1 MAWDGAKAVKAL
13 VTHALRKPAEIC
25 YRLYMS
31 NGEVIEAA
39 ANHRVFC
46 DHGEYDFVSQILTYV
61 PCLVR
66 SIQECG
72 QLVRVSNGQH
82 SIQIPVSY
90 RDGCSGGCHPCG
102 ERLLIAR
109 DSVQVSSPSQADA
122 LLHNSAA
129 SYLDDQGYKYSNN
142 PQQEYAHPSNQDADC
157 RNGGQSAESECQASC
172 NCAQLRKESNQEFL
186 PLSIAELSLLELG
199 NEVVQCPLFS
209 PSGNRIIAYEM
220 IPSKPIYDFTVP
232 VYHNYITSEIVHHN
246 TYAGGSEAAYHATGK
261 YPDWWQGKRF
271 ASKTVGWAG
280 SVTGEVTRD
289 TIQRMLL
296 GPVGSHGTGYI
307 PQDDIVEVKMARGMA
322 DLVDTILVRHVTGGI
337 SRIRL
342 KYYEQGREK
351 WQADTVDWVW
361 FDEEPPPDIY
371 SEGLTRTNAT
381 GGIVWTTF
389 TPLLGMSTVVTR
401 FLTEK
406 SDDRA
411 DINMTIED
419 AHHISAEQR
428 KKIIDSYP
436 AHEREARI
444 NGTPMLGSGRIFPY
458 PEEKL
463 KVAPFTIPEFWPQIG
478 GMDFG
483 YDHPFAACSI
493 AHDPE
498 ADIIYVTREYRE
510 REQTPIIHAAS
521 LRPWGDWLPWAW
533 PHDGLQH
540 DKGSADKLKT
550 LYEAQGLKLT
560 FDRATWVDG
569 SNGVEAGLFE
579 MLDRMKTGRW
589 KVFSTCG
596 EWFEEYRLYHRKD
609 GKIVKL
615 RDDLLSASRY
625 ALMMLRMAET
635 KPRFNKE
642 KFTPFTGQTSWMAG

>member
-1 MAWDGAKAVKAL
+1 MA
-13 VTHALRKPAEIC
+13 RKKLD
-25 YRLYMS
+25 LY
-31 NGEVIEAA
+31 NPYPKQKLFHELG
-39 ANHRVFC
+39 R
-46 DHGEYDFVSQILTYV
+46 TK
-61 PCLVR
+61 R
-66 SIQECG
+66 
-72 QLVRVSNGQH
+72 
-82 SIQIPVSY
+82 
-90 RDGCSGGCHPCG
+90 
-102 ERLLIAR
+102 ERLLRA
-109 DSVQVSSPSQADA
+109 
-122 LLHNSAA
+122 
-129 SYLDDQGYKYSNN
+129 G
-142 PQQEYAHPSNQDADC
+142 NQ
-157 RNGGQSAESECQASC
+157 
-172 NCAQLRKESNQEFL
+172 
-186 PLSIAELSLLELG
+186 LG
-199 NEVVQCPLFS
+199 
-209 PSGNRIIAYEM
+209 
-220 IPSKPIYDFTVP
+220 K
-232 VYHNYITSEIVHHN
+232 

-261 YPDWWQGKRF
+261 YPDWWIGKRF
-271 ASKTVGWAG
+271 NKATVGWAG

-307 PQDDIVEVKMARGMA
+307 PSDDIIEIKMARGMS
-322 DLVDTILVRHVTGGI
+322 DLVDTILVRHITGGV

-361 FDEEPPPDIY
+361 FDEEPPADIY

-389 TPLLGMSTVVTR
+389 TPLLGMSTVVGR

-406 SDDRA
+406 SEDRA

-419 AHHISAEQR
+419 ALHISAEQR

-458 PEEKL
+458 PEDKIKCE
-463 KVAPFTIPEFWPQIG
+463 PFIIPDHWRQIG

-483 YDHPFAACSI
+483 YDHPFAATTI
-493 AHDPE
+493 AHDLE
-498 ADIIYVTREYRE
+498 TDIIYVTREYRE
-510 REQTPIIHAAS
+510 REQTPIIHAAA

-540 DKGSADKLKT
+540 DKGSADQLKT
-550 LYEAQGLKLT
+550 LYEAQGLNLT
-560 FDRATWVDG
+560 FERATWQDG
-569 SNGVEAGLFE
+569 SNGVEAGIFE

-589 KVFSTCG
+589 KVFGTCS

-615 RDDLLSASRY
+615 RDDLLSSSRY
-625 ALMMLRMAET
+625 ALMMLRYAEN
-635 KPRFNKE
+635 KPRPMKQQSNGYSNA
-642 KFTPFTGQTSWMAG
+642 PTGWMAG